1 LVYAGPA
8 AASSGFAVW
17 LPQIVKSYGLTNM
30 QTGLVTAVP
39 YGIAALPMVLWGHY
53 SDRTKERVWHTA
65 VPIAVIAVG
74 LLATIVVSSLWP
86 IVVLLTLVVIGMRPS
101 NGPF

>member
-1 LVYAGPA
+1 
-8 AASSGFAVW
+8 
-17 LPQIVKSYGLTNM
+17 
-30 QTGLVTAVP
+30 
-39 YGIAALPMVLWGHY
+39 MVLWGHY
-53 SDRTKERVWHTA
+53 SDRKERVWHTA
-65 VPIAVIAVG
+65 VPIAVIAAG